1 MIPPRSSLG
10 AISDFALLTNLHST
24 PDIIMKSSMK
34 HISASFLLCLM
45 APCGVMAQTTLSPRA
60 QIALLHAG
68 SKAKGPS
75 GEKSVTA
82 YVTHSDGSLSTVH
95 ATPSALAGMAADN
108 SIRRIELS
116 ARPQQMLDIA
126 RTETG
131 AQRVINGESLA
142 MAYTGKGVVVGVVDA
157 GFDYTHPAFSDKAD
171 GSSRIR
177 RVWEQGTES
186 FEGCTAPQRYGYGIE
201 MTTTEALQRAK
212 ADATI
217 NSHGTHVAA
226 IAAGRDP
233 FMDNAWWGTAPDA
246 DIVLVALDQSTCTH
260 ADITNA
266 VEYIFDYA
274 TEVGKPC
281 VVNLSLGN
289 HDGPHDGTSAFDRM
303 ADAMQGPGRII
314 VGAAGNHRKDAFHI
328 NRTFQTASDD
338 PLRTFIAFKQK
349 PTTDNY
355 GGEVQVWAEK
365 DTDIE
370 VTLSAYSTFNKKDMV
385 TVTVYPAEGQQT
397 VKLGSYATGT
407 LTVASEV
414 NPVNGKL
421 NILITSQ
428 LTSVRNNY
436 AVALTVKPKTA
447 GTVDIWADNTWL
459 TLESKG
465 IEGFSAPTTE
475 STIAEIGGTGK
486 RITTVGA
493 YVTRDT
499 YKTATASGKLDETT
513 GGSGSFSSCGP
524 TADGR
529 VKPDI
534 SAPGCFII
542 SALSAYDESG
552 TKIVAYTHE
561 AGDRTSEYGYMQ
573 GTSMAS
579 PFVAGV
585 VATWL
590 QACPTLTPET
600 LREIISSTS
609 RYDTFTGTLPSEGD
623 NVWGHGKIDAYAG
636 LAKCIAST
644 GITETDMPAVAP
656 CDIAISGNMMT
667 LTFVRDTPS
676 AEITVTTATGTLCH
690 REAYKGL
697 KASQRVSISLPP
709 LPAGIYAISVKTGSA
724 TQTMKWAARR

>member
-1 MIPPRSSLG
+1 MIEHIASGGETKIKQNP
-10 AISDFALLTNLHST
+10 
-24 PDIIMKSSMK
+24 IMKNPKRYILAMT
-34 HISASFLLCLM
+34 LLLAM
-45 APCGVMAQTTLSPRA
+45 SHLALTAQTSLSPRA
-60 QIALLHAG
+60 QITLLPAE
-68 SKAKGPS
+68 SRAKGQS
-75 GEKSVTA
+75 GEKAVTA

-95 ATPSALAGMAADN
+95 ATPSALAGMASGS
-108 SIRRIELS
+108 SIRRIELT

-131 AQRVINGESLA
+131 AQRVLDGESLS

-157 GFDYTHPAFSDKAD
+157 GFDYTHPAFSSD
-171 GSSRIR
+171 GGGTSRIR

-186 FEGCTAPQRYGYGIE
+186 FEGCTAPSKYGYGIE
-201 MTTTEALQRAK
+201 MTTAEAMQRAK
-212 ADATI
+212 ADASI

-226 IAAGRDP
+226 IAAGRDT

-246 DIVLVALDQSTCTH
+246 DIVLVALDQATCTH

-266 VEYIFDYA
+266 IEYIFDYA

-289 HDGPHDGTSAFDRM
+289 HDGPHDGTSSFDRM
-303 ADAMQGPGRII
+303 ADTMQGPGRII
-314 VGAAGNHRKDAFHI
+314 VGAAGNHRKDAFHLS
-328 NRTFQTASDD
+328 RTFTTAGDD

-349 PTTDNY
+349 PTTDSY
-355 GGEVQVWAEK
+355 GGEVQIWAEQGM
-365 DTDIE
+365 DIE
-370 VTLSAYSTFNKKDMV
+370 VTLSAYSVFNKKDMT
-385 TVTVYPAEGQQT
+385 TVKVYPAEGQQT

-407 LTVASEV
+407 MTVASEV
-414 NPVNGKL
+414 NPTNGKL

-447 GTVDIWADNTWL
+447 GSVDIWADNTWL
-459 TLESKG
+459 ALESKA

-513 GGSGSFSSCGP
+513 GDSGSFSSCGP

-552 TKIVAYTHE
+552 TKIVAYSHE
-561 AGDRTSEYGYMQ
+561 ADGRTSEYGYMQ

-590 QACPTLTPET
+590 QACPTLTPEA
-600 LREIISSTS
+600 LKEIIISTS
-609 RYDTFTGTLPSEGD
+609 RQDSFTGSLPSDGD

-644 GITETDMPAVAP
+644 GITEAAMPSVAP

-667 LTFVRDTPS
+667 LAFVRDTPS
-676 AEITVTTATGTLCH
+676 AEVTVTTAAGTLCH
-690 REAYKGL
+690 TEAYKDVR
-697 KASQRVSISLPP
+697 AAQRIAINLPQS
-709 LPAGIYAISVKTGSA
+709 PAGIYVIRVKTTSGI
-724 TQTMKWAARR
+724 QTMKWAARR

>member
-1 MIPPRSSLG
+1 
-10 AISDFALLTNLHST
+10 
-24 PDIIMKSSMK
+24 MKSSMK
-34 HISASFLLCLM
+34 HISAYFLLCLM
-45 APCGVMAQTTLSPRA
+45 APCGTMAQATLSPRT
-60 QIALLHAG
+60 QIVLSAAANN
-68 SKAKGPS
+68 AKGQT
-75 GEKSVTA
+75 GENSVTA
-82 YVTHSDGSLSTVH
+82 YVTHADGRLSTVH
-95 ATPSALAGMAADN
+95 ATPSALAAMAHE
-108 SIRRIELS
+108 SGISHIQLT

-126 RTETG
+126 RAETG
-131 AQRVINGESLA
+131 AQRVITGESLSK
-142 MAYTGKGVVVGVVDA
+142 AYTGKGVVVGIVDA
-157 GFDYTHPAFSDKAD
+157 GFDYMHTAFSSTAD
-171 GSSRIR
+171 GKQRIR
-177 RVWEQGTES
+177 RVWEQGTKS
-186 FEGCTAPQRYGYGIE
+186 FEGCTAPAKYGYGIE
-201 MTTTEALQRAK
+201 MTTEEALQRAK
-212 ADATI
+212 ADANI

-226 IAAGRDP
+226 IAAGCDP

-274 TEVGKPC
+274 AEVGKPC

-328 NRTFQTASDD
+328 NRTFLTDSDD

-355 GGEVQVWAEK
+355 GGEVQVWAERGME
-365 DTDIE
+365 IE
-370 VTLSAYSTFNKKDMV
+370 VELSAYSTFNKKDMMSV
-385 TVTVYPAEGQQT
+385 TIYPAEGQQT

-414 NPVNGKL
+414 NPENGKL
-421 NILITSQ
+421 NVLVTSQ

-493 YVTRDT
+493 YVTRDS
-499 YKTATASGKLDETT
+499 YQTATASGKLDETT
-513 GGSGSFSSCGP
+513 GESGTFSSCGP

-529 VKPDI
+529 VKPEV

-552 TKIVAYTHE
+552 TKYVAHTNTT
-561 AGDRTSEYGYMQ
+561 ADRAYEYGYMQ

-579 PFVAGV
+579 PFVAGI

-590 QACPTLTPET
+590 QANPGLTPET
-600 LREIISSTS
+600 LKEIIAATS
-609 RYDTFTGTLPSEGD
+609 RRDTFTGDLTAEGD
-623 NVWGHGKIDAYAG
+623 NEWGHGKIDAYEG
-636 LAKCIAST
+636 LVRCIAST
-644 GITETDMPAVAP
+644 GIKETVTASKAP
-656 CDIAISGNMMT
+656 CDIAINGNT
-667 LTFVRDTPS
+667 LTLAFLTDTPS
-676 AEITVTTATGTLCH
+676 AEVSVATAAGTACLNKTLH
-690 REAYKGL
+690 NV
-697 KASQRVSISLPP
+697 KAATRHAIQLPQ
-709 LPAGIYAISVKTGSA
+709 PAGGIYIIRVKTASG
-724 TQTMKWAARR
+724 TRTMKWSPRRL